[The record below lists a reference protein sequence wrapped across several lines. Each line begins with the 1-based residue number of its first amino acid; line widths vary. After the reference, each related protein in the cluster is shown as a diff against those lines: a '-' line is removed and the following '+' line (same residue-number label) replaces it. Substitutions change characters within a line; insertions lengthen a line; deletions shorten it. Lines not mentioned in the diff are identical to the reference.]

1 MKNMD
6 AFVSFTPSRTFAQNG
21 GVPIKNTFSA
31 GISRKGAGKTL
42 LVKIKNK
49 NDVANLEDIVN
60 VTHFNGKVSIQ
71 NLCANQVNKLLV
83 YNKSW

>member
-1 MKNMD
+1 MD
-6 AFVSFTPSRTFAQNG
+6 AFVSVKPSTTFVQKG
-21 GVPIKNTFSA
+21 GVLIKNTFSA
-31 GISRKGAGKTL
+31 GISSEGAGKTL
-42 LVKIKNK
+42 LVKIKNE

-60 VTHFNGKVSIQ
+60 VTHFNGKLSIQ